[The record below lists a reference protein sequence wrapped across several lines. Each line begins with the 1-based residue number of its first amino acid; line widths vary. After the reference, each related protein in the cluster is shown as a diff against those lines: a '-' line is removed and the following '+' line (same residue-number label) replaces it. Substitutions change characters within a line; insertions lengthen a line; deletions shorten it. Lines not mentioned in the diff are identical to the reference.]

1 MILKLKQTPGIYL
14 VGFMGCGKSTVGSAL
29 ADELGWCFY
38 DLDRE
43 IEKTAGTSV
52 AEIFDQRGE
61 GEFRTLETEALK
73 KRVQNVRTGR
83 PQVIALGGG
92 AFAIEENVALASN
105 HGVTIWLDV
114 PLAVIQPRIAAET
127 HRPLARDP
135 QRFQELYDVR
145 RQSYARADYRIEALD
160 QAAADVVAGILA
172 LPLFRP

>member
-14 VGFMGCGKSTVGSAL
+14 VGFMGCGKSTVGTAL

-38 DLDRE
+38 DLDQE

-92 AFAIEENVALASN
+92 AFTIEENFALASN

-127 HRPLARDP
+127 HRPLARDS
-135 QRFQELYDVR
+135 QRFQELYEIR
-145 RQSYARADYRIEALD
+145 RQFYVRADYRIDASD
-160 QAAADVVAGILA
+160 QAAADVVACILA

>member
-38 DLDRE
+38 DLDSE
-43 IEKTAGTSV
+43 IEKTAGASV

-61 GEFRTLETEALK
+61 AEFRTLETEALK
-73 KRVQNVRTGR
+73 KRVLNVRTGR

-92 AFAIEENVALASN
+92 AFTIEENFTLAAN
-105 HGVTIWLDV
+105 HGVTIWLDA
-114 PLAVIQPRIAAET
+114 PLDVIQSRIAEET

-135 QRFQELYDVR
+135 QRFQQLFEAR
-145 RQSYARADYRIEALD
+145 RQSYARADYRIETFD
-160 QAAADVVAGILA
+160 QAPAAVVASILA